1 MVDTNKPISIPVRC
15 VVDEMK
21 ELRQE
26 FKDVVE
32 TVGNMRENQTD
43 STKKLVEFINKFQGK
58 ITDMITIPDLMPPV
72 PNMPLTQAPEPQ
84 QDQPYEGNSQPET
97 KTSKKSFGSL
107 VPSTTK
113 RENFEILENVGG
125 QNSIKFYV
133 KMMSEYNGDPP
144 ARIFHSDKEKARKI
158 KGKVTKMMDS
168 FNKHSTDVQKKKM
181 FDKGATAASKLV
193 IAKSLQKKIQQQ
205 FLNDYKTFDIK
216 VNEKLRKMGQNFT
229 QDLIVSN
236 YTTFAYEINK
246 QKKA

>member
-1 MVDTNKPISIPVRC
+1 MVVYSYDSNVILAEPLK
-15 VVDEMK
+15 
-21 ELRQE
+21 
-26 FKDVVE
+26 KDQGVKLSE
-32 TVGNMRENQTD
+32 HGQK
-43 STKKLVEFINKFQGK
+43 STPLYLYFLLPPL
-58 ITDMITIPDLMPPV
+58 PDI
-72 PNMPLTQAPEPQ
+72 PLTQPPEPQ
-84 QDQPYEGNSQPET
+84 QDQLCEGNSQPET
-97 KTSKKSFGSL
+97 KTSKTSFGSL

-144 ARIFHSDKEKARKI
+144 ARIFHSDKDKARKI
-158 KGKVTKMMDS
+158 RGKVTKMMDS

-216 VNEKLRKMGQNFT
+216 INEKLRKMGQNFT

-246 QKKA
+246 QMKA